1 VHQNSLDQWKYEA
14 RKLHQ
19 FNHFFGRSDA
29 ARRCSAMGRS
39 AMNSAAMAV
48 LRGRKVLV
56 VDDIAV
62 NRLLLQAML
71 RAEGMVVELACD
83 GLQAVQRVES
93 EDFDLV
99 LMDLSMPV
107 MDGYQA
113 TRAILDSTSRV
124 SDGARAAFAA
134 PPIIAVTANQA
145 PGERARCL
153 AAGMSDYLTKPIV
166 RLALLLAIARAL
178 ENGTPRVGDLSRGG
192 HA

>member
-1 VHQNSLDQWKYEA
+1 
-14 RKLHQ
+14 
-19 FNHFFGRSDA
+19 
-29 ARRCSAMGRS
+29 MGRR
-39 AMNSAAMAV
+39 AMSSKAMAV

-62 NRLLLQAML
+62 NRHLLQSLL

-83 GLQAVQRVES
+83 GLQAVHRVES

-113 TRAILDSTSRV
+113 TRAILDSTSGV
-124 SDGARAAFAA
+124 SDGARAVLAA

-153 AAGMSDYLTKPIV
+153 AAGMSDYLTKTIV
-166 RLALLLAIARAL
+166 RLALLRAIARAL
-178 ENGTPRVGDLSRGG
+178 ENSPPRVGALARHG
-192 HA
+192 HV

>member
-1 VHQNSLDQWKYEA
+1 
-14 RKLHQ
+14 
-19 FNHFFGRSDA
+19 
-29 ARRCSAMGRS
+29 
-39 AMNSAAMAV
+39 MAV

-62 NRLLLQAML
+62 NRHLLQSML

-83 GLQAVQRVES
+83 GLQAVRRVES
-93 EDFDLV
+93 EAFALV

-113 TRAILDSTSRV
+113 TRAILDSTSRA
-124 SDGARAAFAA
+124 SDGARADLAA

-166 RLALLLAIARAL
+166 RLDLLLAIAGVLDNSPQRL
-178 ENGTPRVGDLSRGG
+178 GDLARGG

>member
-1 VHQNSLDQWKYEA
+1 
-14 RKLHQ
+14 
-19 FNHFFGRSDA
+19 
-29 ARRCSAMGRS
+29 MGRR
-39 AMNSAAMAV
+39 AMNRAAMAV
-48 LRGRKVLV
+48 LRGRTVLV
-56 VDDIAV
+56 VDDIAT
-62 NRLLLQAML
+62 NRLLLQFML

-83 GLQAVQRVES
+83 GLEAVRRVES
-93 EDFDLV
+93 EAFDLV

-113 TRAILDSTSRV
+113 TRAILDSTSRA
-124 SDGARAAFAA
+124 SDGARADLAA

-178 ENGTPRVGDLSRGG
+178 DNSPQSLGDLSRGG

>member
-1 VHQNSLDQWKYEA
+1 
-14 RKLHQ
+14 
-19 FNHFFGRSDA
+19 
-29 ARRCSAMGRS
+29 MGRS
-39 AMNSAAMAV
+39 AMSSKAMAV

-62 NRLLLQAML
+62 NRHLLQSLL

-113 TRAILDSTSRV
+113 TRAILDGTSRA
-124 SDGARAAFAA
+124 SDGVRTGLSA
-134 PPIIAVTANQA
+134 PPIIAVTAHQA
-145 PGERARCL
+145 SAERTRCL
-153 AAGMSDYLTKPIV
+153 AAGMSDFLTKPIDRLDLLQAMV
-166 RLALLLAIARAL
+166 RVLQKV
-178 ENGTPRVGDLSRGG
+178 PRKVGECARGG
-192 HA
+192 NSLDEPS

>member
-1 VHQNSLDQWKYEA
+1 
-14 RKLHQ
+14 
-19 FNHFFGRSDA
+19 
-29 ARRCSAMGRS
+29 MGRR

-48 LRGRKVLV
+48 LRGRTVLV
-56 VDDIAV
+56 VDDIAT
-62 NRLLLQAML
+62 NRLLLQFML

-83 GLQAVQRVES
+83 GLEAVRRVES
-93 EDFDLV
+93 EAFDLV

-113 TRAILDSTSRV
+113 TRAIRDLT
-124 SDGARAAFAA
+124 ALAAL
-134 PPIIAVTANQA
+134 PIIAVTANQA

-166 RLALLLAIARAL
+166 RLHLLLAIARAL
-178 ENGTPRVGDLSRGG
+178 ENSTPRVCDLARGG

>member
-1 VHQNSLDQWKYEA
+1 
-14 RKLHQ
+14 
-19 FNHFFGRSDA
+19 
-29 ARRCSAMGRS
+29 MGRS
-39 AMNSAAMAV
+39 AMNSAAIAV

-93 EDFDLV
+93 EAFDLV

-113 TRAILDSTSRV
+113 TRAILDSTSGV
-124 SDGARAAFAA
+124 SDGARAVLAA

-145 PGERARCL
+145 SGERARCL

-166 RLALLLAIARAL
+166 RLALLAAIARVL
-178 ENGTPRVGDLSRGG
+178 ENGTPRVGGLARDG